1 MYAMTDIMTAEKVKN
16 LMQPVI
22 DKGCFFD
29 YFYEKG
35 GDSSCVYICRFKKG
49 KDYFDWREVS
59 GADEINLV
67 TFVKGTF
74 GFPNLKLVYP
84 KEYKLYRLKHLL
96 RKPTMDENRAFVAE
110 LLLKELAKD
119 DTQFFGLKF

>member
-1 MYAMTDIMTAEKVKN
+1 
-16 LMQPVI
+16 MQPLL

-35 GDSSCVYICRFKKG
+35 GDSSCVYICRFKRG

-59 GADEINLV
+59 GEEEVHLV
-67 TFVKGTF
+67 TFVKGEF
-74 GFPNLKLVYP
+74 GFPNLKARYP
-84 KEYKLYRLKHLL
+84 KQYRRFRWKHLF
-96 RKPTMDENRAFVAE
+96 RKATMDEKRALVAE

-119 DTQFFGLKF
+119 ETQLFGFPCTGRSSYPRDAFENS

>member
-1 MYAMTDIMTAEKVKN
+1 MNEVVSAENVKKRTAPFLEK
-16 LMQPVI
+16 
-22 DKGCFFD
+22 GFSFS

-35 GDSSCVYICRFKKG
+35 GDSSCVYICRFKRG

-74 GFPNLKLVYP
+74 GFPNLKLAYP
-84 KEYKLYRLKHLL
+84 KEYKLDRLKHLL